1 MLFRI
6 KNFLSYKN
14 YLPIFIALL
23 GCYFAIG
30 AFLIVYTPM
39 TTDEVAHLSA
49 AHGITTGQDLNLEHP
64 PLLKTLNAIPLAI
77 SFGGY
82 KSTEMGQWLRSAD
95 FMTISKYD
103 QHDIL
108 NTSRSVYLIFNSLLL
123 IWLLFY
129 TCIFKL
135 LPPKLSLL
143 FSIIYVFSP
152 SFYSHNYFITFD
164 VAGSITAL
172 MTVVT
177 FGLIYYHREKL
188 SKYQLKIHFLVATV
202 ALFLAINTKFS
213 NYLMMFLLIII
224 SGFLARQ
231 FWKTSRQKL
240 AQSLIR
246 VNFSILGIL
255 MIFTWVL
262 YAISYRDQNILIPD
276 ISDNG
281 PQLSIQ
287 KNWLTAP
294 VFRATRGFLGS
305 LGRSADPFYNFVG
318 DHNEAITYSN
328 FMNRVFW
335 YKENPG
341 LIVMLAVLFGLF
353 LSFLAVGYVNK
364 KRYNPVLWLKN
375 RPRELVFGIIVFVFP
390 VFYVLSSASTKF
402 TIGYRHFYP
411 ALIFIYFGLAF
422 LINYFYV
429 NDSIKLRKYT
439 GYVLIVFYIIYGIIG
454 IPQTYN
460 YVSFLWT
467 KPKWQLTT
475 DSTLSWADGGGW
487 GLRYLT
493 QNNLLQKNASGF
505 NTAMDVY
512 IAPTFPIYVDEAL
525 GSKTLKDDV
534 KALQTD
540 ITVTRIKDLKV
551 RYLVVD
557 IYSFQKTSNKIYIND
572 DPLGISR
579 ENREYLLTHKPI
591 YDKNGVAFVY
601 DLNKS

>member
-1 MLFRI
+1 MVKKISKL
-6 KNFLSYKN
+6 LSFKN
-14 YLPIFIALL
+14 YLPIFIVLI

-64 PLLKTLNAIPLAI
+64 PLLKALNAIPLTI

-82 KSTEMGQWLRSAD
+82 QSTEMGQWLRSAD
-95 FMTISKYD
+95 FMTISGYN
-103 QHDIL
+103 QYDIL
-108 NTSRSVYLIFNSLLL
+108 TTSRSVYLIFNSLLL

-129 TCIFKL
+129 TCVFRL
-135 LPPKLSLL
+135 LPPKLSIVFGVL
-143 FSIIYVFSP
+143 YVFSP

-172 MTVVT
+172 MTIVT

-188 SKYQLKIHFLVATV
+188 SKIQLKIHFLVATI

-213 NYLMMFLLIII
+213 NYLMMFLLIIF

-231 FWKTSRQKL
+231 FWKTERPQL
-240 AQSLIR
+240 GQNLIQ
-246 VNFSILGIL
+246 ICLGIL
-255 MIFTWVL
+255 GVMMVGTWIL
-262 YAISYRDQNILIPD
+262 YAISYRDQNIPIPD

-281 PQLSIQ
+281 PQLTIQ

-305 LGRSADPFYNFVG
+305 LGRSGDPFYNFVG
-318 DHNEAITYSN
+318 DHNEAITYST
-328 FMNRVFW
+328 FINRVFW

-341 LIVMLAVLFGLF
+341 LIVILAVFLGLF
-353 LSFLAVGYVNK
+353 LSFLATSYINK
-364 KRYNPVLWLKN
+364 KRYNPILWLKN
-375 RPRELVFGIIVFVFP
+375 HPRELVFGIMVFVFP
-390 VFYVLSSASTKF
+390 AFYVISSAGTKF

-422 LINYFYV
+422 LVYHFFINH
-429 NDSIKLRKYT
+429 IAKLRRYT
-439 GYVLIVFYIIYGIIG
+439 GYVLVIFYIVCGIIG

-493 QNNLLQKNASGF
+493 QNNLLQKDVSGF

-525 GSKTLKDDV
+525 GSKNLKGDV
-534 KALQTD
+534 KSLQTD

-551 RYLVVD
+551 KYLVVD

-572 DPLGISR
+572 DPKGISS
-579 ENREYLLTHKPI
+579 ENKEYLLTHTPI
-591 YDKNGVAFVY
+591 YDKNGVAFIY
-601 DLNKS
+601 DLNQK